1 MDIPLVPISVGELYD
16 KYSILEIKLSKITD
30 NKKLSYIQKEYNM
43 LEKIVKKYK
52 LRPKMYE
59 MLKEANLI
67 LWRTEDKLR
76 EKEKYN
82 TFDREFIELA
92 RSVYKNNDLRHK
104 IKQTINMI
112 FDSEITEIKSYST
125 YDPNL

>member
-43 LEKIVKKYK
+43 LENIVKKYK